1 MSEVPIESSEAQP
14 QSPPPARAEGESLDP
29 AGQALAD
36 ALQISFKLLKLVMI
50 VILGIFVVSGF
61 FKVEQNEQVLILRF
75 GQVRGDEGQAIKTE
89 GLHWK
94 WPSPIDEVVRIP
106 SSQALQILSVDEAFW
121 YHQTEQEK
129 LGLQQT
135 NPTPSLQFVRD
146 GYCLTASKSV
156 ATLSLG
162 PSNQNEA
169 FQMTDYNLIH
179 SQWEIRYTISDPV
192 AFFEQLWSG
201 HAEDWGQVEDF
212 LRSKLADVVIV
223 TSANRDINEIL
234 YGVGREAYREEV
246 EAKLR
251 GRLGELNT
259 GLSIEKLILGENITP
274 PRYVVSSFEAAQSAS
289 SHQKILIAGAQAQAD
304 EVISQARADANNRL
318 AQADAYRM
326 RIEQSAEADAKVID
340 LMLDK
345 IEEIAKEKVPSETAE
360 GLRQRQKI
368 SEALL
373 AIAVNQKYQEM
384 LGDVISNADETF
396 VLSSHGGLMELRLM
410 LSRSAFI
417 RKKSGS
423 DDEDEN

>member
-1 MSEVPIESSEAQP
+1 MSEVPIESAESQP
-14 QSPPPARAEGESLDP
+14 QSPQPASAGGAPLDP
-29 AGQALAD
+29 GGQALAD
-36 ALQISFKLLKLVMI
+36 ALQVSFKLLKLVMI

-179 SQWEIRYTISDPV
+179 SQWEILYTVSDPV

-234 YGVGREAYREEV
+234 YGREKYREDV
-246 EAKLR
+246 ERLFRA
-251 GRLGELNT
+251 RLGALNT
-259 GLSIEKLILGENITP
+259 GLKIEKLILGENITP
-274 PRYVVSSFEAAQSAS
+274 PRYVVAAFEAAQSAS
-289 SHQKILIAGAQAQAD
+289 SRMKILIAKAKSQAD
-304 EVISQARADANNRL
+304 EVVSQAQTDANNRV
-318 AQADAYRM
+318 AQAKANKR
-326 RIEQSAEADAKVID
+326 RLIHSAKADSEVID
-340 LMLDK
+340 LLLSEIRK
-345 IEEIAKEKVPSETAE
+345 IAKKKVPSETPA
-360 GLRQRQKI
+360 GLRQRKKI
-368 SEALL
+368 EEDLL

-384 LGDVISNADETF
+384 LGDVISNSQETF
-396 VLSSHGGLMELRLM
+396 VLPTKGKQVEWNVM
-410 LSRSAFI
+410 LNRNTLL
-417 RKKSGS
+417 KKKKTSN
-423 DDEDEN
+423 DKQDQ